1 MVELTEVV
9 PSRVKALFGLQ
20 NLIRIISFNG
30 CTCIDMLGMETTTLS
45 LNDEAYNVLKA
56 QKKEGESFSEL
67 ILRKF
72 GKGSPAAIKAVVM
85 KFGLDSE
92 SADA

>member
-1 MVELTEVV
+1 MFKCMHMHGYSEM
-9 PSRVKALFGLQ
+9 G
-20 NLIRIISFNG
+20 
-30 CTCIDMLGMETTTLS
+30 TTTIS
-45 LNDEAYNVLKA
+45 LNDEAYKVLKA

-85 KFGLDSE
+85 ELGPDPE
-92 SADA
+92 SADAMEKASRELRKNFKTRKVEL